1 MKKYVGTPGGK
12 TADAPFLPLGLVH
25 LAFPRHILGHILGR
39 GKVAEDM
46 QVSQQ
51 LGYLSCVLGPS
62 QDFFLT

>member
-1 MKKYVGTPGGK
+1 MKKYVGTPGGR
-12 TADAPFLPLGLVH
+12 TADALFLPLGLVH
-25 LAFPRHILGHILGR
+25 LAFPRHILGR